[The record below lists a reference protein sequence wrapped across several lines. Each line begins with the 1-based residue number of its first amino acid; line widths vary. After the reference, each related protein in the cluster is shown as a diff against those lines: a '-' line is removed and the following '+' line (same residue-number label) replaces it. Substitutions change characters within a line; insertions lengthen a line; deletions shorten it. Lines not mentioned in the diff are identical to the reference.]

1 MSSLPENTQTSK
13 NKSKRSHK
21 KKPTPTDP
29 EQQPKQEQP
38 GLAESGDVTQIDGQG
53 KLALLDNGVNEK
65 LLKRLTTAM
74 LVSGADS
81 LRAGDTKEK
90 KCKEDYQFWRTQP
103 VPDLNEDISENCCIE
118 PDKPHEAIR
127 KEPYS
132 VPGGFS
138 WCEIS
143 LNDDAQLQELY
154 DLLYENYV
162 EDDDHLFRFD
172 YSKHFL
178 KWALQ
183 PPGWH
188 PDWHVGLRVNKS
200 EKLVGFIAAIPCNLQ
215 IYEKSKQLV
224 EINFLCVHKKLRSK
238 RMAPVLIR
246 EVTRRVHLRGLFQAL
261 YTSGALL
268 PKPVVTCR
276 YWHRPLNP
284 RKLLECGFSH
294 LTRNMTLQRTIK
306 LYRLPEATMVRGFR
320 QLVKA
325 DVPQVWTLVSKFLA
339 QYKLH
344 PNFSQDEF
352 EHFFLPREDIVN
364 SFVVENDEKVITD
377 FCSYYVLPSSVMKSQ
392 QHSTLRAAYSFYN
405 AATVTPWPALIQ
417 DMLIVAKQLKFDV
430 FNALDLMENKKFL
443 EQLKF
448 GIGDGNLHYYLY
460 NWRCPVA
467 EPHQVAMVL
476 Q

>member
-1 MSSLPENTQTSK
+1 MSLPPEHTQTSK

-21 KKPTPTDP
+21 KKPTPADP
-29 EQQPKQEQP
+29 EQEQP
-38 GLAESGDVTQIDGQG
+38 GSLESGDVAQADGQG

-74 LVSGADS
+74 LVSGADT

-103 VPDLNEDISENCCIE
+103 VPDLNENISENCCIE

-143 LNDDAQLQELY
+143 LNNDIQLQELY

-215 IYEKSKQLV
+215 IYE
-224 EINFLCVHKKLRSK
+224 N
-238 RMAPVLIR
+238 
-246 EVTRRVHLRGLFQAL
+246 
-261 YTSGALL
+261 
-268 PKPVVTCR
+268 

-306 LYRLPEATMVRGFR
+306 LYRLPEATMVKGFR

-325 DVPQVWTLVSKFLA
+325 DIPQVWTLVSKIAILLLFMRLLYQSQFLA

-344 PNFSQDEF
+344 PNYSQDEF

-364 SFVVENDEKVITD
+364 SFVVE
-377 FCSYYVLPSSVMKSQ
+377 
-392 QHSTLRAAYSFYN
+392 
-405 AATVTPWPALIQ
+405 
-417 DMLIVAKQLKFDV
+417 LKFDV

-443 EQLKF
+443 EELKF

-467 EPHQVAMVL
+467 EPHEDRYYAIIGLGTDPQELKVL
-476 Q
+476 IDTGSSILWVPSTECDRGAWATNSKFNQTASSTYQSMEGATFTISYPPNIVKGIVGKDNLQ